1 MFTYG
6 REQYTTK
13 DEKERKLYKKE
24 KNNENDRSTFLQLF
38 ESFMESA
45 PQLLLQMYIL
55 AAKIS
60 RSQQAMKDDQCDCIC
75 TSPTNYSGLV
85 TELRSASFNEN
96 QIQLTQER
104 KYNQWTFQFMKT
116 NSYEFLLILELL
128 QIGSIFIS
136 LASLAFNLTQF
147 QKITWA
153 ESWPLFPAH
162 FLAIG
167 QFIIFLLVIYY

>member
-104 KYNQWTFQFMKT
+104 KYNQ
-116 NSYEFLLILELL
+116 
-128 QIGSIFIS
+128 
-136 LASLAFNLTQF
+136 
-147 QKITWA
+147 
-153 ESWPLFPAH
+153 
-162 FLAIG
+162 
-167 QFIIFLLVIYY
+167 

>member
-1 MFTYG
+1 
-6 REQYTTK
+6 
-13 DEKERKLYKKE
+13 
-24 KNNENDRSTFLQLF
+24 
-38 ESFMESA
+38 
-45 PQLLLQMYIL
+45 
-55 AAKIS
+55 
-60 RSQQAMKDDQCDCIC
+60 
-75 TSPTNYSGLV
+75 
-85 TELRSASFNEN
+85 
-96 QIQLTQER
+96 
-104 KYNQWTFQFMKT
+104 MKT